1 MAARPFP
8 LEIAIRTRPAL
19 APVGVARRIRRM
31 GQACFVREVPR
42 DKRRKANAWK
52 RARGGPCDPQEDTV
66 VIRKLLSLAAVALTA
81 VMLLPS
87 EPADA
92 RPGVRG
98 GGGFRAVRVVRGPV
112 YRPRVVVRRPIVVHR
127 PVRIIRRGYIA
138 PVVVTGGCEWLRRRA
153 LLTGSRYWWRR
164 YYACRGW

>member
-1 MAARPFP
+1 M
-8 LEIAIRTRPAL
+8 
-19 APVGVARRIRRM
+19 
-31 GQACFVREVPR
+31 
-42 DKRRKANAWK
+42 
-52 RARGGPCDPQEDTV
+52 
-66 VIRKLLSLAAVALTA
+66 IRKLLSLAAVALTA